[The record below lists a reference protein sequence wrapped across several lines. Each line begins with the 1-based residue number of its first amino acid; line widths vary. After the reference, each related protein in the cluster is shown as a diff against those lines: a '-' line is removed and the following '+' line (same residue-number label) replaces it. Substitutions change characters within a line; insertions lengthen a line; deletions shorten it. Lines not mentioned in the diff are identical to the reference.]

1 MTKRK
6 LLTWLS
12 SQQPSAFARVSTSHL
27 VFVIEWWWKF
37 AFWSMVQLA
46 FLQASYTFES
56 LSCILI
62 FFIQKSAMVLHTV
75 LLAISPKEWPLK
87 PSLTIPMNRLLS
99 GRSMTVKAS
108 SLFLL
113 QPVLLIVACLIFI
126 SFSLENNST
135 YSNQ

>member
-46 FLQASYTFES
+46 FLRASYTFES

-75 LLAISPKEWPLK
+75 LLAISPKEWPPK

-113 QPVLLIVACLIFI
+113 QPILLIVACLIFI